1 MQLDGLR
8 EPLRSARVSPGS
20 RQWPSPQSGAEGR
33 QTLVL
38 VGDSPMVNLVNSNLR
53 EKRES
58 CATSACA
65 CVTSANRCAFSL
77 RCVVSSGNR
86 ESEQA
91 ATDIATLARSV
102 LLLLSVP
109 DAMTED
115 EMDDFGMRHGCM
127 HL

>member
-1 MQLDGLR
+1 MIA
-8 EPLRSARVSPGS
+8 ECS
-20 RQWPSPQSGAEGR
+20 RRLCEEGR

-53 EKRES
+53 EKRVL
-58 CATSACA
+58 CNIGM
-65 CVTSANRCAFSL
+65 CVRHISESL
-77 RCVVSSGNR
+77 RLLSPLCRVIGQSRKRASDDGHR
-86 ESEQA
+86 
-91 ATDIATLARSV
+91 DLARDG

-127 HL
+127 HQ